1 MCNVENR
8 KVNMGIP
15 SRVAADYFKRGQKK
29 SLNMNKG
36 GTKVIMFRKSE
47 SWLHQ
52 VFREGA
58 KDLGD

>member
-1 MCNVENR
+1 ME
-8 KVNMGIP
+8 IT
-15 SRVAADYFKRGQKK
+15 SRVAVDYFKRGQQK

-47 SWLHQ
+47 SWVHQ

>member
-1 MCNVENR
+1 
-8 KVNMGIP
+8 MGIL
-15 SRVAADYFKRGQKK
+15 RRAAADYFKRGEQK
-29 SLNMNKG
+29 SLNMNKEE
-36 GTKVIMFRKSE
+36 TKVIMFRKSE